1 VLKWRRTEIL
11 LIVLNLSLH
20 FYNIYVHILLS
31 AKTFFNTSYNVF
43 NVRHHFD
50 CQFWSL
56 VCEPIFWFVNLFFGL
71 LTYFLVCEPIF
82 KESVITCTIPD
93 KTKITKIEYRYR
105 YYLNSKRAL
114 DCFMI
119 ASWTVWREDTKGVI
133 RSRKSK
139 DKPYN
144 GHQEKKNKQRS
155 LKHYTEN

>member
-1 VLKWRRTEIL
+1 MLKWRRTEIL
-11 LIVLNLSLH
+11 LILLKLSLH

-31 AKTFFNTSYNVF
+31 AKTFFNTSYYVF
-43 NVRHHFD
+43 NVQHHFD
-50 CQFWSL
+50 CQFW
-56 VCEPIFWFVNLFFGL
+56 
-71 LTYFLVCEPIF
+71 FLVCEPIF

-119 ASWTVWREDTKGVI
+119 ASWTVWREDIKGVI

-139 DKPYN
+139 DKSYN
-144 GHQEKKNKQRS
+144 GHQEKKEKQRS

>member
-1 VLKWRRTEIL
+1 MYINVIEQKTSLKHLIWVFVLKWRRTEIL

-43 NVRHHFD
+43 NVQHHFD

-105 YYLNSKRAL
+105 YYLNVHKCYRNVGRDLRLSTGFL
-114 DCFMI
+114 Y
-119 ASWTVWREDTKGVI
+119 VVI
-133 RSRKSK
+133 LAQ
-139 DKPYN
+139 KPKLN
-144 GHQEKKNKQRS
+144 A
-155 LKHYTEN
+155 